1 MHRYDKVFWLMFV
14 ILEAAIVIGNAWNYT
29 PMGVILGFLVLAV
42 GFARFGDYMVHK
54 EREAAMKKHNSAIE
68 RMKSW
73 LNNQYQ
79 LTQGIKELHEYRLH
93 NMEKRKIDLDEKIES
108 NYRELAR
115 KIMEIETRLN
125 LVSKVVIAQQQKKA
139 PAEEPKRPIE
149 KAAEKP
155 PMDPF
160 DAAWKTVMEIARR
173 DGHVTTLSRN
183 IRNGVIEAG
192 ENVIRL
198 KSELTKKERT
208 ILKDEFRQFWEIL
221 KKKGTLNFTKD
232 VTDPKLV
239 RLGSVVVSLLAMLP
253 NVEHDL
259 KPRTLYMTEKDTHAP
274 GTLKRRKK
282 SF

>member
-1 MHRYDKVFWLMFV
+1 MHKYDKIFWVLFV

-29 PMGVILGFLVLAV
+29 PMGVLIGFLVLAI

-54 EREAAMKKHNSAIE
+54 EREEAMKKHNGAIE
-68 RMKSW
+68 RMKTW

-79 LTQGIKELHEYRLH
+79 LTQGIKELHDYRLH
-93 NMEKRKIDLDEKIES
+93 NMEKRKIDLDEKIEK
-108 NYRELAR
+108 NYRELAG
-115 KIMEIETRLN
+115 KIMDIENRVN
-125 LVSKVVIAQQQKKA
+125 MVSRIVIAQQKGAVPEGTRK
-139 PAEEPKRPIE
+139 P
-149 KAAEKP
+149 AEKP
-155 PMDPF
+155 PVDPF
-160 DAAWKTVMEIARR
+160 EAAWKTVMGIARN

-183 IRNGVIEAG
+183 IRNSVIEAG

-198 KSELTKKERT
+198 KSELTKKERS

-221 KKKGTLNFTKD
+221 KKKGSLNFTKD

-274 GTLKRRKK
+274 GTLRRREK